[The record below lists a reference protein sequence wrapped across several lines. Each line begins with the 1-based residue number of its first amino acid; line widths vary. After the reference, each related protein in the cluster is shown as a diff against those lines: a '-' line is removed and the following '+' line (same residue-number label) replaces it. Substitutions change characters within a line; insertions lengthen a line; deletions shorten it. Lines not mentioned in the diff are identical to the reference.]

1 MTDPDHNTTPA
12 EALAAIQRSQRD
24 VQRKVAA
31 GSRRYDLS
39 YSAICAMMV
48 GTQVLDMPLNTL
60 GVAVGVILL
69 AVLFRRES
77 DRLGVGITGLSPRRA
92 RWVGIGLGLAM
103 LPLMVL
109 AILLNHFATS
119 GVMLA
124 LGAAGLMAVAF
135 VFCMIGSRQWR
146 RVYRRETGV
155 GE

>member
-1 MTDPDHNTTPA
+1 MTDPEDRTTPA

-31 GSRRYDLS
+31 GSWRYDLS

-60 GVAVGVILL
+60 GVAVGVLL
-69 AVLFRRES
+69 LTVLFRRQAN
-77 DRLGVGITGLSPRRA
+77 RLGVSINGLSPRRA
-92 RWVGIGLGLAM
+92 RWVAIGLGLGV
-103 LPLMVL
+103 LPLMLL
-109 AILLNHFATS
+109 AILLNRFAPS
-119 GVMLA
+119 GVLLA
-124 LGAAGLMAVAF
+124 LGAAGLMAATF
-135 VFCMIGSRQWR
+135 FLCLIGSRLWL